1 MFKNITVGVDGSDH
15 AARAL
20 DVACDLAKRYDG
32 QIHLVHTPEITT
44 SVLAVGVGTV
54 AIPAEV
60 VADSGQD
67 VMDDAVAR
75 MQDSGIVPA
84 SKIVVDGVPSTE
96 VIKAATKTGSDLIVT
111 GRRGV
116 GSVQNLLMGSTSQQ
130 IAKEAP
136 CALLTV
142 K

>member
-1 MFKNITVGVDGSDH
+1 MFKNITVGIDGSDH

-20 DVACDLAKRYDG
+20 DIACDLAKRYDSKV
-32 QIHLVHTPEITT
+32 HLVHTPEITT

-54 AIPAEV
+54 SIPAEV
-60 VADSGQD
+60 IADSGQD

-75 MQDSGIVPA
+75 MQEAGLAPE

-96 VIKAATKTGSDLIVT
+96 VIKVATKTGSDLIVT